1 MLESRWGAP
10 AGGGVMVL
18 VAALLLAAASA
29 ASNAQAA
36 TLRVCPSGCTFS
48 QVAPAVEAAKTGDTI
63 EVAVGTYRGG
73 FAIDKS
79 IRLRGAGAGA
89 TVIRGGGPVI
99 TIGKAGAASEPTVAI
114 RALTVTGGE
123 NPGGVPP
130 FRELALGG
138 GISIPYA
145 RDDRLGATVTIE
157 KAVIT
162 GNRAAPTHT
171 EPFGPPCPDGPCPFA
186 AAYGGG
192 IYSAG
197 TLTLRNSAVTDNQA
211 AGLASD
217 ADGAGIYSDFGAGPL
232 TLVEVVV
239 SGNRAI
245 ASIPNGRFAEGGG
258 IFLNKNAGALTSLDS
273 VVSENLASLTS
284 TLPVSAGEH
293 RIDMNANSGGIHVSD
308 GIPRARLEGTAITDN
323 SVSAS
328 DASGEPVAFDGGMLV
343 GDTPLVMSH
352 SMVAGN
358 RVFARYATSVD
369 QGPSGTAL
377 ELDGGGTVS
386 DTGINGNLVTAISPS
401 GPAAASGA
409 LAVFT
414 FTDHPR
420 RVTVQDSEI
429 SGNRAEAVSDGGSA
443 TMLAAGVF
451 NNSLLTLRDVLVS
464 RNTGVAR
471 APTGVAQGA
480 GIWNGVDL
488 SGPPVEL
495 LLQSTRVTHNSLLG
509 SAGVELQGGGVFTT
523 SPVTLRDSTIREN
536 HPDNCHGMTC

>member
-1 MLESRWGAP
+1 VLESRWGARA
-10 AGGGVMVL
+10 AGRVIVL
-18 VAALLLAAASA
+18 AAALLLAAASA
-29 ASNAQAA
+29 ASSAQAA

-48 QVAPAVEAAKTGDTI
+48 QVAPAVEAAHEGDTI
-63 EVAVGTYRGG
+63 ELAAGTYRGG
-73 FAIDKS
+73 FTIGKS
-79 IRLRGAGAGA
+79 VRLVGAGAGA

-99 TIGKAGAASEPTVAI
+99 TIGEEGAASEPTVAI
-114 RALTVTGGE
+114 RAVTITGGE
-123 NPGGVPP
+123 NHGGKAQLH
-130 FRELALGG
+130 ELALGG

-145 RDDRLGATVTIE
+145 RDDRPGATVTVE
-157 KAVIT
+157 NAVIT
-162 GNRAAPTHT
+162 GNRAVPTHT
-171 EPFGPPCPDGPCPFA
+171 EPFGPPCPGGPCPFA

-217 ADGAGIYSDFGAGPL
+217 ADGAGIYSDIGAGPL
-232 TLVEVVV
+232 TLVHVVV
-239 SGNRAI
+239 SRNRAI

-258 IFLNKNAGALTSLDS
+258 IFLNKNAGALTILDS

-284 TLPVSAGEH
+284 TLPVSAGER

-308 GIPRARLEGTAITDN
+308 GIPSARLQGTAITGN
-323 SVSAS
+323 SVSA
-328 DASGEPVAFDGGMLV
+328 DDLSGEPVAFDGGMLV
-343 GDTPLVMSH
+343 GDTPLVMSR
-352 SMVAGN
+352 STVNGN
-358 RVFARYATSVD
+358 RVFGRYVTSVD

-377 ELDGGGTVS
+377 ELDGGGTI
-386 DTGINGNLVTAISPS
+386 TRTRITGNLVVAISPS
-401 GPAAASGA
+401 GPAAASGG
-409 LAVFT
+409 LAVYT

-429 SGNRAEAVSDGGSA
+429 SGNRAEAVSDSGSA
-443 TMLAAGVF
+443 AVLAAGVF
-451 NNSLLTLRDVLVS
+451 NNSLLTLRHVLVS

-495 LLQSTRVTHNSLLG
+495 LLQHTRVTQNSLFG
-509 SAGVELQGGGVFTT
+509 SAGIELQGGGLFTT
-523 SPVTLRDSTIREN
+523 SPATLQDSTIREN
-536 HPDNCHGMTC
+536 HPDNCHGMAC